1 MVYAIIIQA
10 PLLEGAKRK
19 DEDMDFL
26 PVTMDDCQKRGW
38 DAPDF
43 VYVVGEAY
51 VDHPSFGQAIISRV
65 LEDAGYRVAM
75 LCLPGFHDA
84 KDFQRFGRPKLG
96 FLVTSGVIDSMVNHY
111 TAAKK
116 RRSTD
121 VYAPGGKAGLRPDRA
136 VTVYCNRIHQAY
148 PNMPIL
154 IGGIEA
160 SLRRFS
166 HYDYWDDKVRH
177 SALTDSAATLLLY
190 GMGEKTIL
198 ACADWVRRGMPQ
210 AELSALRGCCY
221 MAKEPPE
228 NATMVP
234 SHAEVCADKQTYAR
248 AFLVEYEE
256 QDPIRGKTLCQ
267 QQDANRFLVQNPPD
281 FPLSREEL
289 DRVYALPFRRLAH
302 PTYDS
307 LGGVPA
313 LQEVR
318 FSLSAVRG
326 CFGACHFCALTFHQG
341 RIVTSR
347 SEESLLAEA
356 KLITGFPDFKG
367 YIHDVGGPT
376 ANFRAP
382 ACDKQLKVGACKNRQ
397 CLYPKPCKNL
407 RVSHRELSEILSKMR
422 KLPRIK
428 KVFIRSGLRF
438 DYLMADKD
446 PTFFTDLCRHHI
458 SGQLK
463 VAPEHISPNVLSMMG
478 KPPREV
484 YDQFVQRYTAVN
496 ERLGLKQYLV
506 PYLMSSHPGST
517 LADAL
522 LLTEYLKEQGHQPE
536 QVQDFYPTPGTLS
549 TCMYYT
555 GLDPRTM
562 KPVYVP
568 RTPHEKAMQR
578 ALLQWK
584 NPKNFALVREA
595 LRLCGR
601 DDLIGFGKQALVPPS
616 GGERPWNRPHA
627 DTRAYSAKQKPGAGK
642 TSGARTGKATSASR
656 KTASRKK

>member
-1 MVYAIIIQA
+1 
-10 PLLEGAKRK
+10 
-19 DEDMDFL
+19 
-26 PVTMDDCQKRGW
+26 
-38 DAPDF
+38 
-43 VYVVGEAY
+43 
-51 VDHPSFGQAIISRV
+51 
-65 LEDAGYRVAM
+65 
-75 LCLPGFHDA
+75 
-84 KDFQRFGRPKLG
+84 
-96 FLVTSGVIDSMVNHY
+96 
-111 TAAKK
+111 
-116 RRSTD
+116 
-121 VYAPGGKAGLRPDRA
+121 
-136 VTVYCNRIHQAY
+136 
-148 PNMPIL
+148 MPIL

-166 HYDYWDDKVRH
+166 HYDYWDDKVRR
-177 SALTDSAATLLLY
+177 SALVDAGATLLLF

-198 ACADWVRRGMPQ
+198 ACADWLKRGMP
-210 AELSALRGCCY
+210 AEALPTLKGCCY

-228 NATMVP
+228 DAVLLP
-234 SHAEVCADKQTYAR
+234 SHGEVSESKQAYAR
-248 AFLVEYEE
+248 AFLAEYEQQDPVRGQRLCQE
-256 QDPIRGKTLCQ
+256 QDK
-267 QQDANRFLVQNPPD
+267 DRFLVQNLPD
-281 FPLSREEL
+281 TPLSREEL
-289 DRVYALPFRRLAH
+289 DAVYALPYLRLAH
-302 PTYDS
+302 PSYDA

-347 SEESLLAEA
+347 SEESLLSEA
-356 KLITGFPDFKG
+356 KLISSFPDFKG

-382 ACDKQLKVGACKNRQ
+382 ACEKQLKHGACKNRQ
-397 CLYPKPCKNL
+397 CLYPAPCKNL
-407 RVSHRELSEILSKMR
+407 RVSHKELAQLLRKMR
-422 KLPRIK
+422 ELPRIK

-446 PTFFTDLCRHHI
+446 PAFFTDLCRHHI

-463 VAPEHISPNVLSMMG
+463 VAPEHISPNVLRLMG

-484 YDQFVQRYTAVN
+484 YDSFVQRYKAVN

-517 LADAL
+517 LGDAL
-522 LLTEYLKEQGHQPE
+522 LLTEYLREHGHQPE

-562 KPVYVP
+562 QPVYVP

-584 NPKNFALVREA
+584 NPKNFPLIREA
-595 LRLCGR
+595 LRLAGR
-601 DDLIGFGKQALVPPS
+601 DDLIGFGKKALVPPAMGEPREGRRPAPRPAGRPAP
-616 GGERPWNRPHA
+616 GGKR
-627 DTRAYSAKQKPGAGK
+627 GK
-642 TSGARTGKATSASR
+642 RRS
-656 KTASRKK
+656 